1 MECPVTQLCHM
12 WHTCATHR
20 TRPAS
25 WQTSYLS
32 VIAPTW
38 KQLVF
43 GALCNRPCLHAFISA
58 HSVHCIGDQGGTVQ
72 PTALPNSQHTVST
85 RGGWQLSR
93 QLPTVGRFLHP
104 PVWVSI
110 RFHICY
116 TSFWSLTRTAMQFD
130 SLSPC
135 LHVTL
140 SLFIVVV
147 ALFFVVV
154 ITHSSQTKNVTGWL
168 IDWFI
173 HQSQHSKRVRVGS
186 WLQHWLPVPVLG
198 VCSGRW
204 GVRRRGVHCER
215 RLYPLRPDGQAGL
228 LRHRHGPA
236 QTGNNHTVSQQWHN
250 MKL

>member
-1 MECPVTQLCHM
+1 MVCPVTQLCHM
-12 WHTCATHR
+12 WHSCATHR

-25 WQTSYLS
+25 LQTSYLS
-32 VIAPTW
+32 VITPTW
-38 KQLVF
+38 KQHVVF
-43 GALCNRPCLHAFISA
+43 GALCNRPCLHAFVSA

-72 PTALPNSQHTVST
+72 PTALPNSQHAVST
-85 RGGWQLSR
+85 RGGRQLSC

-154 ITHSSQTKNVTGWL
+154 ITHVIHCRQRTWQA
-168 IDWFI
+168 DW
-173 HQSQHSKRVRVGS
+173 
-186 WLQHWLPVPVLG
+186 
-198 VCSGRW
+198 
-204 GVRRRGVHCER
+204 
-215 RLYPLRPDGQAGL
+215 
-228 LRHRHGPA
+228 
-236 QTGNNHTVSQQWHN
+236 
-250 MKL
+250 

>member
-1 MECPVTQLCHM
+1 MLHTGHVLPACRRLISVT
-12 WHTCATHR
+12 T
-20 TRPAS
+20 
-25 WQTSYLS
+25 
-32 VIAPTW
+32 PTW

-43 GALCNRPCLHAFISA
+43 GALCNRPCLHAFVST

-72 PTALPNSQHTVST
+72 PTALPNSQHAVST

-116 TSFWSLTRTAMQFD
+116 TSFWSWREQRCSLTACHLVYM
-130 SLSPC
+130 SPSHC
-135 LHVTL
+135 HC
-140 SLFIVVV
+140 SRS
-147 ALFFVVV
+147 FVLCCSNY
-154 ITHSSQTKNVTGWL
+154 TCDSSQTKNVTGWL
-168 IDWFI
+168 IDWMLALVY
-173 HQSQHSKRVRVGS
+173 KPKCVRVGS
-186 WLQHWLPVPVLG
+186 WLQHWLYVPVLG

-236 QTGNNHTVSQQWHN
+236 QTGNNHTVSQKWHN